1 MTGIY
6 SLICISSE
14 KSMSKVNPDNNSP
27 TNGVAFSYLA
37 IIASWAVLVTQTRH
51 HWGGESYYN
60 FGWFVPLMALWL
72 LWKNLNGLSSAISS
86 IRPLHLFIAVASMVL
101 VLPFHALS
109 EVNPFWRL
117 PLWIQASGVA
127 VFCLTVIHCHYGKK
141 GLLAAL
147 FPLLFAS
154 TMIPWPYRI
163 EVAIVQSL
171 TKVVVK
177 FAQDGLHFI
186 GYQVELAGNSFVLG
200 ELTIGVSEACSGIRS
215 LQALFMVTLFL
226 GSLFG
231 QGWIRRLA
239 AVAILPLIV
248 IIVNTFRAIFLSIQV
263 IENGDLAYDEWHDP
277 AGYIAFGVSM
287 VLIYACI
294 ELFNVG
300 VSRKQ
305 SNTEISAKVLLST
318 FLPSKPF
325 NKLTLTMALLPVG
338 MYVLVEGWFQFHELQ
353 EESGQAWQ
361 LTPPA
366 ESEGAYE
373 SVEISQRVEALLG
386 YSYGMRYQKTLS
398 RYKWA
403 DMYYYGY
410 TPENKFSS
418 VSSYG
423 HSPTICMQAT
433 GATMEEQYA
442 DVSIPV
448 PGGPLL
454 NLKHYLFILR
464 ETGTHLHIFW
474 TVWEHRNMSI
484 DPNLLQSLDY
494 RTQWI
499 QLVKGRRDFSRKV
512 LLVSFAGMED
522 DDEARQAIRDLLKER
537 LQATSD

>member
-1 MTGIY
+1 
-6 SLICISSE
+6 
-14 KSMSKVNPDNNSP
+14 MSKVNPDSP
-27 TNGVAFSYLA
+27 SPSKGVAFSYLA

-72 LWKNLNGLSSAISS
+72 LWKNLTGLPASSSS
-86 IRPLHLFIAVASMVL
+86 IRPLHLFIAIISMIL

-117 PLWIQASGVA
+117 PLWIQACGVA
-127 VFCLTVIHCHYGKK
+127 VFCLTVTYGHYGKK
-141 GLLAAL
+141 GILAAL

-154 TMIPWPYRI
+154 TMIPWPYRM

-186 GYQVELAGNSFVLG
+186 GYPVELAGNTFVLG

-239 AVAILPLIV
+239 AVLILPVIV
-248 IIVNTFRAIFLSIQV
+248 IIVNTCRAIFLSIQV
-263 IENGDLAYDEWHDP
+263 IENGDLAYEEWHDP

-287 VLIYACI
+287 VLIYVCI
-294 ELFNVG
+294 ELFNIG
-300 VSRKQ
+300 VSRMR
-305 SNTEISAKVLLST
+305 STTEVSASTLLKT
-318 FLPSKPF
+318 FIPEKPF
-325 NKLTLTMALLPVG
+325 NRIALTMALLPIG
-338 MYVLVEGWFQFHELQ
+338 MYVLVEGWFQFHELRQ
-353 EESGQAWQ
+353 EDGLAWQ
-361 LTPPA
+361 LTLPE
-366 ESEGAYE
+366 ESEGSYE
-373 SVEISQRVEALLG
+373 SVPISSRVQELLG

-410 TPENKFSS
+410 TPDNKFSS

-423 HSPTICMQAT
+423 HSPSICMQAT

-442 DVSIPV
+442 DVSIPIE
-448 PGGPLL
+448 GGPVL

-464 ETGTHLHIFW
+464 DTGTRLHIFW

-484 DPNLLQSLDY
+484 DPDLLQSLDY

-522 DDEARQAIRDLLKER
+522 DDEARQLIRDLLKER
-537 LQATSD
+537 LQGTSD